1 MRAREK
7 QLTIRTSMILWG
19 ALIAFLPSVV
29 TACTTAVISGRA
41 TVDGRPILWKNR
53 DTSSRRN
60 EVAFLEGGKYR
71 AIAVVNAGS
80 RSSAWMGVNE
90 AGFCIENS
98 LSKDLNTDGERS
110 GPGNGG
116 FMKLA
121 LETCRTVEEFRQ
133 LLEKTN
139 TSGRRT
145 NSNFGVID
153 AQGGAALFETGA
165 TSFKMFDANDP
176 AIAPNGYLVRSNFA
190 TTAQEV
196 SPQPSLE
203 ELSGKT
209 LYSADRFSQACTLL
223 SSPGEAGVSVE
234 YMIRN
239 VCRDLSDAPGAAVC
253 GSVNDPSGKLPE
265 IINADSM
272 ISRTTTVSAAVFH
285 GVKAGEDPLMTT
297 MWAFLG
303 DPKFSIAVPC
313 WTSMSDIAPPLV
325 GEKEAPIGAIANT
338 MRGWSFV
345 DGDKGVDSTVLTGIW
360 SDVWKVED
368 QILSATARARSKWE
382 SKGVNPRDMNAVH
395 MESARRSYQ
404 AMLTELRQ
412 LKNAALTIKTPAPP
426 KFEPVTKT
434 ILVP

>member
-7 QLTIRTSMILWG
+7 QLTIRAGVILWG
-19 ALIAFLPSVV
+19 TLLVFLPSVV

-41 TVDGRPILWKNR
+41 TIDGRPILWKNR

-60 EVAFLEGGKYR
+60 EVAFIEGGELR

-98 LSKDLNTDGERS
+98 VSRDLKIEEKTS

-121 LETCRTVEEFRQ
+121 LQTCRTVEEFRQ

-139 TSGRRT
+139 TSGRST
-145 NSNFGVID
+145 VSNYGVID
-153 AQGGAALFETGA
+153 ANGGAALFETGPK
-165 TSFKMFDANDP
+165 SYIMFDANDP
-176 AIAPNGYLVRSNFA
+176 DIAPDGFLVRSNFA
-190 TTAQEV
+190 TTAQGL
-196 SPQPSLE
+196 SSQPTLE

-209 LYSADRFSQACTLL
+209 IVSADRFSQACTLL
-223 SSPGEAGVSVE
+223 GSPDEAGISIE

-239 VCRDLSDAPGAAVC
+239 VCRDLSDAPGAPVC

-313 WTSMSDIAPPLV
+313 WTSMSDIAPPLI
-325 GEKEAPIGAIANT
+325 GETEAPIGAIANT

-345 DGDKGVDSTVLTGIW
+345 DGGNGVDSTVLTGIW

-368 QILSATARARSKWE
+368 QILSATAKARSKWE
-382 SKGVNPRDMNAVH
+382 SKGVNPNDMNAVH

-434 ILVP
+434 ILIP